1 MPRGILDP
9 PFKEPTMF
17 KGKTKIDLSKATMI
31 AAVQMYL
38 DATFKESH
46 VVTDVKSV
54 STGYGS
60 DTFTV
65 EIDDGAEAA
74 KAA

>member
-1 MPRGILDP
+1 MENKML
-9 PFKEPTMF
+9 
-17 KGKTKIDLSKATMI
+17 KGKTTLSLNKASIM

-46 VVTDVKSV
+46 VVTDVKSAN
-54 STGYGS
+54 TGYGP

-65 EIDDGAEAA
+65 EINDGAEAA

>member
-1 MPRGILDP
+1 
-9 PFKEPTMF
+9 
-17 KGKTKIDLSKATMI
+17 MI

-46 VVTDVKSV
+46 VVTDIKANS
-54 STGYGS
+54 SGYGGN
-60 DTFTV
+60 TFTV
-65 EIDDGAEAA
+65 SIDDGAEAA